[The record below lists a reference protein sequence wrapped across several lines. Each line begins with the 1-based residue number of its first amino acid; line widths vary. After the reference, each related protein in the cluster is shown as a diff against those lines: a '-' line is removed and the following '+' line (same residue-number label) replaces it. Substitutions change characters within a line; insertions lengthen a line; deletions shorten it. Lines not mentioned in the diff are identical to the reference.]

1 MALSLWAMNIFYI
14 FFISSVAAIGGFLF
28 GFDSGVIN
36 GTVDALRA
44 SFGSSDFGT
53 GFSVASMLLGCAVGA
68 FAIGIFADRLGRKP
82 SMMIAALLFLLSA
95 WGSGISTSS
104 FEFVIYRLIGG
115 LAVGAASVLAP
126 AYISEVS
133 PQEFRGRFASLQQL
147 AIVLGIF
154 AAFLSN
160 FLIAEVFGGAAQNGW
175 LGYEAWRWMYWMES
189 IPASLFFLLCLFI
202 PESPRFLVAKNKE
215 EHAMFV
221 LRRSMGGI
229 AETIIVDIKNSLEN
243 YRTPKLKDLYDQNK
257 GRIYPMLWVGI
268 ALSVF
273 QQFVGI
279 NVVFYYGSVLWQAAG
294 FSESDA
300 LLVNVISGTI
310 NVLSTF
316 VAIALVDKIGR
327 KPLLFFGGIGMTI
340 SLLGLSVIFAMS
352 ATDASGRLL
361 LSPDMGTLA
370 LVLANSFVFSFG
382 ASWGPVV
389 WVLLGE
395 IFNNRMRAMA
405 LSIGAAAQWLANF
418 AITLSFPLM
427 LGKFGLGPAYA
438 FYTFSAALAVIFVL
452 RYVPE
457 PKGVSLENMI

>member
-1 MALSLWAMNIFYI
+1 MNFIYI
-14 FFISSVAAIGGFLF
+14 FFVSSVAALGGFLF

-36 GTVDALRA
+36 GTVAALQDA
-44 SFGSSDFGT
+44 FGSSSFGT

-68 FAIGIFADRLGRKP
+68 YFIGVPADRLGRRP
-82 SMMIAALLFLLSA
+82 SMMIAALLFVLSA
-95 WGSGISTSS
+95 WGSGIAESTT
-104 FEFVIYRLIGG
+104 EFVLYRLIGG

-126 AYISEVS
+126 TYISEVA
-133 PQEFRGRFASLQQL
+133 PKEFRGRLASLQQL

-160 FLIAEVFGGAAQNGW
+160 FLIAEVFGGASQVGW
-175 LGYEAWRWMYWMES
+175 LGHEAWRWMYWMEA
-189 IPASLFFLLCLFI
+189 IPASLFFLLSWVI
-202 PESPRFLVAKNKE
+202 PESPRFLVAQKSE
-215 EHAMFV
+215 ERARVV
-221 LRRSMGGI
+221 LTRSMGSY
-229 AETIIVDIKNSLEN
+229 AETLIVEIQESLKD
-243 YRTPKLKDLYDQNK
+243 YRPPKLKDLYDSVSGK
-257 GRIYPMLWVGI
+257 LYPMLWVGI

-316 VAIALVDKIGR
+316 VAIALIDKIGR

-340 SLLGLSVIFAMS
+340 SLLGLSVIFALADVDS
-352 ATDASGRLL
+352 AGKLL
-361 LSPDMGTLA
+361 LSPERGTLA
-370 LVLANSFVFSFG
+370 LVLANTFVFSFG
-382 ASWGPVV
+382 MSWGPVV

-395 IFNNRMRAMA
+395 IFNNKMRAMA
-405 LSIGAAAQWLANF
+405 LSISAAAQWVANF
-418 AITLSFPLM
+418 AITLSFPL
-427 LGKFGLGPAYA
+427 LLQHFGLGPAYA
-438 FYTFSAALAVIFVL
+438 LYTFFAALAVIFVL

-457 PKGVSLENMI
+457 PKGQSLESMS

>member
-1 MALSLWAMNIFYI
+1 MNIFYI

-36 GTVDALRA
+36 GTVDALRG

-68 FAIGIFADRLGRKP
+68 YVIGIFADRLGRKP
-82 SMMIAALLFLLSA
+82 SMMIAALMFLLSA
-95 WGSGISTSS
+95 WGSGVADTS

-115 LAVGAASVLAP
+115 FAVGAASVLAP

-133 PQEFRGRFASLQQL
+133 PKEYRGRFASLQQL

-160 FLIAEVFGGAAQNGW
+160 FLIAEIFGSAANVGW
-175 LGYEAWRWMYWMES
+175 LGYEAWRWMYWMEA

-215 EHAMFV
+215 STAKLV
-221 LRRSMGGI
+221 LQKSMGNY
-229 AETIIVDIKNSLEN
+229 AETLIVEIKQSLSN
-243 YRTPKLKDLYDQNK
+243 YRTPKLKDLYEANK

-316 VAIALVDKIGR
+316 VAIALIDKIGR

-340 SLLGLSVIFAMS
+340 SLLGLSVIFAM
-352 ATDASGRLL
+352 AGTDASGKLV
-361 LSPDMGTLA
+361 LSSENGTLA
-370 LVLANSFVFSFG
+370 LILANTFVFSFG

-405 LSIGAAAQWLANF
+405 LSISAAAQWLANF
-418 AITLSFPLM
+418 AITLSFPVM
-427 LGKFGLGPAYA
+427 LSKFGLGPAYA
-438 FYTFSAALAVIFVL
+438 FYTLSAALAVIFVL
-452 RYVPE
+452 RWVP
-457 PKGVSLENMI
+457 